1 MKVQSPRSRIQS
13 LFGAGCLVFGILWTV
28 FAAPVFAQ
36 SSGREISFPVKI
48 HWTRQRAVTSYR
60 LQIAGDDRFRDVF
73 LDRRVSG
80 DHHVV
85 TGLPSGYYYW
95 RVTPA
100 DSGSPNFS
108 RPVRFFVSGGVV
120 NSVKVARR

>member
-1 MKVQSPRSRIQS
+1 LSAQP
-13 LFGAGCLVFGILWTV
+13 
-28 FAAPVFAQ
+28 APE
-36 SSGREISFPVKI
+36 REISFPVKI
-48 HWTRQRAVTSYR
+48 RWTRQKAVTNYR

-120 NSVKVARR
+120 NSVKVPRRSVARAG